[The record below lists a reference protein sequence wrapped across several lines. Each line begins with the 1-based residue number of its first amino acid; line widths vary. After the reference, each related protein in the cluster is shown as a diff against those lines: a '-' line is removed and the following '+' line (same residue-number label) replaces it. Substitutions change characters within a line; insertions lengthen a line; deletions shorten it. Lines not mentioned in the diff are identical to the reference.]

1 MALTRIRQEDEEEEA
16 RRRRRYPK
24 PAPAIPALAIGP
36 GHQGGREGGGGR
48 RYFECRC
55 LDDSIIVLEEGE
67 KCPPGCNAITQN
79 GGSPIVPVLI
89 TVGFFGLLVFAIVKR
104 PFG

>member
-24 PAPAIPALAIGP
+24 PVPALAIHP
-36 GHQGGREGGGGR
+36 GHGGGGR

-55 LDDSIIVLEEGE
+55 LDDSIVELEEGE
-67 KCPPGCNAITQN
+67 RCPPGCNAITQN
-79 GGSPIVPVLI
+79 EGAPIVPVLL
-89 TVGFFGLLVFAIVKR
+89 TVGFFGLLAFMIAKR
-104 PFG
+104 PLG